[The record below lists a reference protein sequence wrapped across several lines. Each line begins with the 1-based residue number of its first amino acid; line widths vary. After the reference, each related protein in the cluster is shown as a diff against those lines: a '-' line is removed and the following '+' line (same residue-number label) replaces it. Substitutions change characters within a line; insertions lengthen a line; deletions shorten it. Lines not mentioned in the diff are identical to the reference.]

1 MKSKDLLVLAFAAIV
16 FVVTGVVGYGAL
28 NPKKS
33 SSVKGGVQVDVVQ
46 KFSGDFDK
54 DAIDQITS
62 SDNINF
68 YAHPDLTSGLNNANY
83 FGAF

>member
-1 MKSKDLLVLAFAAIV
+1 MKSKDVLVLAFAAIV

-33 SSVKGGVQVDVVQ
+33 SAAKGVTVDVVQ
-46 KFSGDFDK
+46 QFPAQFD
-54 DAIDQITS
+54 S
-62 SDNINF
+62 SALDKLSSPDNINF
-68 YAHPDLTSGLNNANY
+68 YSRPDLNSGLNNANY